1 MKNFFLLSGAI
12 LMALAVMFGAFG
24 AHVVESLLTPD
35 RFDVY
40 QTAVDY
46 HFYHALGLLI
56 IGLIYHHHPGSVWVK
71 RAGWSI
77 FTGVMIFS
85 GSLYLLTLTD
95 TGWLGAI
102 TPVGG
107 AFMIGGWICLVV
119 GIIKSEKEKLT

>member
-24 AHVVESLLTPD
+24 AHVVESRLTPG
-35 RFDVY
+35 RFDIY

-56 IGLIYHHHPGSVWVK
+56 TGLIQHHLPGSAWIK
-71 RAGWSI
+71 RAGWSL
-77 FTGVMIFS
+77 FAGVLIFS

-95 TGWLGAI
+95 TEWLGVV

-107 AFMIGGWICLVV
+107 AFMIGGWMCLVFGLV
-119 GIIKSEKEKLT
+119 KKDQSIST